1 MGENKTDL
9 TVVESPQQ
17 NNPKFFGIPQKE
29 LLDEFVYPLI
39 KKELKSQLN
48 ITTEHIGGKNK
59 SAFGR
64 TMGTL
69 KEFLQGTWW
78 IYPLVV
84 LSIGLS
90 LLALKVLAK
99 WAGV

>member
-1 MGENKTDL
+1 MGENKKDL
-9 TVVESPQQ
+9 KVVDSPQ
-17 NNPKFFGIPQKE
+17 NEPKYFGIPQKE
-29 LLDEFVYPLI
+29 ILDEFVWPLI
-39 KKELKSQLN
+39 KKELKTQAG
-48 ITTEHIGGKNK
+48 ITTEHLSGKNR

-90 LLALKVLAK
+90 LLVLKVLEK

>member
-9 TVVESPQQ
+9 AIVDPQQ
-17 NNPKFFGIPQKE
+17 KDQKFFGIPQKE
-29 LLDEFVYPLI
+29 ILDEFVFPLI

-48 ITTEHIGGKNK
+48 ITTEHIGSKNK

-78 IYPLVV
+78 IYPLII
-84 LSIGLS
+84 LSVGIS
-90 LLALKVLAK
+90 LLVIKVLAK

>member
-1 MGENKTDL
+1 MGENQKEL
-9 TVVESPQQ
+9 RVVEQ
-17 NNPKFFGIPQKE
+17 PKETKVFGIPQKE
-29 LLDEFVYPLI
+29 ILDEFVWPFI
-39 KKELKSQLN
+39 KKELKAQAG
-48 ITTEHIGGKNK
+48 ITTDHIKGSNK

>member
-1 MGENKTDL
+1 MGENKKEL
-9 TVVESPQQ
+9 QVVEQPQ
-17 NNPKFFGIPQKE
+17 KETKVFGIPQKE
-29 LLDEFVYPLI
+29 ILDEFVWPLI
-39 KKELKSQLN
+39 KKELKAQAG
-48 ITTEHIGGKNK
+48 ITTEHISGKNK